1 VNVRGRAVDVDQ
13 GIKVDFTVEDTDV
26 FTRPWS
32 ASVTYQRVKNEWQE
46 YVCAENIHVYY
57 DKDTA
62 VPQTDRSDF

>member
-1 VNVRGRAVDVDQ
+1 M
-13 GIKVDFTVEDTDV
+13 EDTDV
-26 FTRPWS
+26 CTRPWS